1 MTNYFGK
8 ARLKKIFYS
17 YLSTDPEKEKAF
29 KKSEKEQRVIA
40 KEYGRS
46 YTNEVAFHYSK
57 YNGSEWL
64 ECGDDERRYKIWAD
78 GAKSK
83 VVTIDEYVYNE
94 ESESELGYEKVC
106 RVVSYYTE
114 DFCPNPK
121 NKNKSLDCYDV
132 AKNISEN
139 ARACQRT

>member
-17 YLSTDPEKEKAF
+17 YISKSPEKEKAF
-29 KKSEKEQRVIA
+29 KRSKKEQRTIA

-46 YTNEVAFHYSK
+46 YTNEVVFHYSK
-57 YNGSEWL
+57 CRGSEWL
-64 ECGDDERRYKIWAD
+64 ECGDGERIYKIWAD

-94 ESESELGYEKVC
+94 N
-106 RVVSYYTE
+106 
-114 DFCPNPK
+114 D
-121 NKNKSLDCYDV
+121 D
-132 AKNISEN
+132 I
-139 ARACQRT
+139 

>member
-8 ARLKKIFYS
+8 SRLKKIFYR
-17 YLSTDPEKEKAF
+17 YLSADSEKEKAF
-29 KKSEKEQRVIA
+29 KRSEKKQRAIA

-46 YTNEVAFHYSK
+46 YTNEVVFHYSK
-57 YNGSEWL
+57 YRGSEWL
-64 ECGDDERRYKIWAD
+64 ECGDDERRYKIWAN

-106 RVVSYYTE
+106 RIVSYYSE
-114 DFCPNPK
+114 DFRPNPQ
-121 NKNKSLDCYDV
+121 NKNKLLDCYEV
-132 AKNISEN
+132 AKHISEN
-139 ARACQRT
+139 AEARRHA